1 MTEITDF
8 DHGGPDGVRRATL
21 PSGEYSGI
29 DPADLLAG
37 KHIPEVRIPFKNDPG
52 LTKAIET
59 RDPDLDPQLVW
70 RGKETANLNGLCAKA
85 PPLFVQERI
94 YPRMLIE
101 EMRRRSAK
109 RRGMAD
115 VQEDLASWDKALE
128 QAEAFD
134 FYKHEEAWSNRMIL
148 GDSLYVMASL
158 L

>member
-1 MTEITDF
+1 MTDLTDF
-8 DHGGPDGVRRATL
+8 DYGRADGVRRATL
-21 PSGEYSGI
+21 PSGEYSGM

-37 KHIPEVRIPFKNDPG
+37 KYIPEVRIPLDKGPDLFDELNR
-52 LTKAIET
+52 

-70 RGKETANLNGLCAKA
+70 RGKEAANLNGLCAKA

-109 RRGMAD
+109 RKGMDDMQGDMTGWDEA
-115 VQEDLASWDKALE
+115 LA

-134 FYKHEEAWSNRMIL
+134 FYRPR
-148 GDSLYVMASL
+148 YR
-158 L
+158 